1 MVQFGKNIFGYEHKE
16 YTTPIERFI
25 NISSWALDII
35 HKHKQEQQK
44 FILKVT
50 RLAQKVKL
58 YFKLLRTVVFLN
70 IDYNSPTYIYDT
82 VVPSVV
88 KKDASGKGN
97 ADKQFMYDAF
107 KELQRQ
113 I

>member
-16 YTTPIERFI
+16 YTLLLKDLSTFLVGPWILFT
-25 NISSWALDII
+25 NTKKNST
-35 HKHKQEQQK
+35 K
-44 FILKVT
+44 FSLKVT

-88 KKDASGKGN
+88 KKDAS
-97 ADKQFMYDAF
+97 
-107 KELQRQ
+107 R
-113 I
+113 